1 MLFGADRRRS
11 LKHNFSHPA
20 CIPQIV
26 SFPFLQPA
34 LYAPSY
40 WISPSMRAIAVAA
53 KGLPLLLVKPAD
65 CNSTA
70 IARSERR
77 LRFGDLRR
85 NLLASSIILPSWSL
99 ASISA

>member
-1 MLFGADRRRS
+1 
-11 LKHNFSHPA
+11 
-20 CIPQIV
+20 
-26 SFPFLQPA
+26 
-34 LYAPSY
+34 
-40 WISPSMRAIAVAA
+40 MRATAVAA

-65 CNSTA
+65 CNFDGNR
-70 IARSERR
+70 RSERR